1 MTHDPSCRL
10 ATAEQIVNG
19 NNPFEKIDTPLGTM
33 ERWRAEAMLIG
44 TTSGAQSVLQ
54 TIRDDAAEL
63 EKKTIAF
70 DAKKSAVLST
80 VNKLLKFMSRVD
92 QLTTRVE
99 ELEAKRKAD
108 EAEQRELEEEP
119 LELPPDFDR
128 PQDLPPSKI
137 GDDETHQPSG
147 ELHSIA
153 AKTEEEEEPSELP
166 EPPLETEADAGK
178 VPLSYGNVPMSYI
191 KGAPKDATSRDQA
204 LPRRAEQAGDLPE
217 GLVEEPLEVPAPKGS
232 VVPQPTAVSL
242 NSR

>member
-1 MTHDPSCRL
+1 MSHDPSRRL
-10 ATAEQIVNG
+10 ATAEEIMNG
-19 NNPFEKIDTPLGTM
+19 NSPFETVDTPLGTM
-33 ERWRAEAMLIG
+33 ERWRAEALIIG
-44 TTSGAQSVLQ
+44 TTSGIQDVYR
-54 TIRDDAAEL
+54 TIRDDAAAQAARADATEARNAL
-63 EKKTIAF
+63 IQHLCAKVDAF
-70 DAKKSAVLST
+70 ES
-80 VNKLLKFMSRVD
+80 KLDDLVAQVAAER
-92 QLTTRVE
+92 
-99 ELEAKRKAD
+99 EARRAD
-108 EAEQRELEEEP
+108 EARAREFDEEP
-119 LELPPDFDR
+119 LSLPPGD
-128 PQDLPPSKI
+128 PPDPSVI
-137 GDDETHQPSG
+137 RDAETHQPGG
-147 ELHSIA
+147 ELHAIA